1 MDGIEMRQEHRYY
14 ARVVPPAHMQSHD
27 GARKIR
33 VLLCHQHPLFR
44 SSLRTLLESES
55 KVRIIGEAA
64 NGREA
69 LILAEY
75 CSPDIVV
82 MDVKFA
88 QPTGIGAARMIASKL
103 SNAGIIFVGVDADAE
118 YVSEA
123 FKAGARGYVLADSAP
138 SELLPAI
145 EVVADG
151 GCFLSATLSGGSL
164 GVIT

>member
-1 MDGIEMRQEHRYY
+1 MPAAQRQIAALPER
-14 ARVVPPAHMQSHD
+14 
-27 GARKIR
+27 IR

-44 SSLRTLLESES
+44 SSLRTLLESEP

-82 MDVKFA
+82 MDIKLV
-88 QPTGIGAARMIASKL
+88 QPTGIVAARTIASKL
-103 SNAGIIFVGVDADAE
+103 ANAGIIFVGVDADAE

-138 SELLPAI
+138 AELLRAVEI
-145 EVVADG
+145 VAG
-151 GCFLSATLSGGSL
+151 GGRFLSAALHDGRA
-164 GVIT
+164 GVIP

>member
-1 MDGIEMRQEHRYY
+1 M
-14 ARVVPPAHMQSHD
+14 
-27 GARKIR
+27 
-33 VLLCHQHPLFR
+33 CHQHPLFR
-44 SSLRTLLESES
+44 SSLRTLLESEP

-82 MDVKFA
+82 MDIKLV
-88 QPTGIGAARMIASKL
+88 QPTGIVAARTIASKL
-103 SNAGIIFVGVDADAE
+103 ANAGIIFVGVDADAE

-138 SELLPAI
+138 AELLRAVEI
-145 EVVADG
+145 VAG
-151 GCFLSATLSGGSL
+151 GGRFLSAALHDGRA
-164 GVIT
+164 GVIP